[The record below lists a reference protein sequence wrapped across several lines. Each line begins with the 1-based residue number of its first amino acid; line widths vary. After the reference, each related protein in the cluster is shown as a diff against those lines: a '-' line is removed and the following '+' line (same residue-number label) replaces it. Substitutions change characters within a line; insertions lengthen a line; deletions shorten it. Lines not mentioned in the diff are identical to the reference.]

1 MLEYTYP
8 KETKRMKTCT
18 GKVDFL
24 TCLSHCFTNFSNDR
38 LSWLR
43 GVAVDPRI
51 MFGRPRNVNDYFTRN
66 GTQFEIYLFRLFLWL
81 I

>member
-43 GVAVDPRI
+43 GVAVDQ
-51 MFGRPRNVNDYFTRN
+51 NHVWKT
-66 GTQFEIYLFRLFLWL
+66 
-81 I
+81 